1 MNEAGRSDRRGRR
14 SALLSIVLSIATYL
28 ILTLI
33 FYPVIAY
40 GTRGA
45 INVSPYRYLFV
56 ASFLALVASVIIR
69 AVVTSEVLNHLILV
83 SLLATS
89 LMAFI
94 DEYEAITSRHLSFKV
109 LPFVLILKH
118 GSKEVISIDLGQLLL
133 AIAIILTLITYLRSR
148 GNTIPSKG

>member
-1 MNEAGRSDRRGRR
+1 MSEAGRSDRGGGR

-28 ILTLI
+28 ILMFI

-69 AVVTSEVLNHLILV
+69 AVITSEVLNHLILV

-94 DEYEAITSRHLSFKV
+94 DEYETIASRHLSFKV
-109 LPFVLILKH
+109 LPFILILNH

-133 AIAIILTLITYLRSR
+133 AIAVILAIITYLRSR
-148 GNTIPSKG
+148 GRVSEA